1 MSHCTAN
8 TYWEDRIAIV
18 RALILKYDAAL
29 DALASGVFSYSLDTS
44 QTRQTVTRQN
54 IVSLKNTRDGLLNEL
69 ATLEAR
75 VCGAGVSVVPNW

>member
-18 RALILKYDAAL
+18 RALIVKYDAAL
-29 DALASGVFSYSLDTS
+29 DALAGGVFSYSLDTGQS
-44 QTRQTVTRQN
+44 RQTVTRQN
-54 IVSLKNTRDGLLNEL
+54 VVSLKNTRDGLLNEL

-75 VCGAGVSVVPNW
+75 VCGAGVSGVPSW